1 MNARPIYPCALVIAW
16 LLSGCYHPA
25 GGSRSYGSHAHR
37 GEVLQN
43 PVVAVT
49 DFENRSGFSGQWE
62 LGSGMAD
69 VLTTHLIDS
78 QRFTV
83 LERKHIQNVVGELR
97 RQGGDLFRKEG
108 RVFPGRLKNAR
119 YLIRGVVTDFTVT
132 GDVSGWF
139 DNGTSKGR
147 ARSSRARVAIN
158 LMVSDVESG
167 EILSS
172 VQTSGSSTAWGLGG
186 GTSYKGM
193 RFGGDAFFRS
203 PLGRATDS
211 AMQRAIH
218 QLLRDIP
225 MQRWEPRI
233 AEVQGFE
240 VVINGGKNV
249 GVREGVR
256 YAILGPARTITDPT
270 TGDVI
275 ESIPGQPIGR
285 VRVNQVLDKSSHAS
299 LIEGK
304 AKRGDLLRPE

>member
-1 MNARPIYPCALVIAW
+1 MMAW

-25 GGSRSYGSHAHR
+25 GGSRSYGSHKHR
-37 GEVLQN
+37 GDVLQN

-78 QRFTV
+78 KRFTV
-83 LERKHIQNVVGELR
+83 LERKHIQNVVGEIN
-97 RQGGDLFRKEG
+97 RQGGSLFRKEG
-108 RVFPGRLKNAR
+108 RVSPGRLKNAR

-139 DNGTSKGR
+139 DNGKSKGGAR
-147 ARSSRARVAIN
+147 ASRARVAIN
-158 LMVSDVESG
+158 LMISDVESG
-167 EILSS
+167 EIISS
-172 VQTSGSSTAWGLGG
+172 VQTSGSSSAWGLGG
-186 GTSYKGM
+186 GTRYKGM

-211 AMQRAIH
+211 AMRRAIH
-218 QLLRDIP
+218 QLLSDIP

-233 AEVQGFE
+233 AEVRGFQ
-240 VVINGGKNV
+240 VVVNGGKNV
-249 GVREGVR
+249 GVREGTR
-256 YAILGPARTITDPT
+256 YVILGPARRITDPA
-270 TGDVI
+270 TGDII
-275 ESIPGQPIGR
+275 ESVPGRPVGR
-285 VRVNQVLDKSSHAS
+285 LRVTDVLDKSSHAS

-304 AKRGDLLRPE
+304 ANRGDLLRPE